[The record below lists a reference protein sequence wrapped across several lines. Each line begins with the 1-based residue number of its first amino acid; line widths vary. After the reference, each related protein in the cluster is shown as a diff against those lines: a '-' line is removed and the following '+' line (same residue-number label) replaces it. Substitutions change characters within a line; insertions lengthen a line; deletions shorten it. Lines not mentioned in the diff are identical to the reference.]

1 MSIQQLF
8 FSGGFSSQLPDFISS
23 GSKLPVYG
31 TSGGSYPPPGW
42 VGVQNASVDDGWLS
56 IFLPFTFYIAGNGYT
71 TTYISSN
78 TYLTFGSGSALF
90 SGLSASNPALPKFMF
105 GAFDNSFQRVSRFT
119 SGTDYQRIRY
129 EGTAS
134 TSGTVGSPNIV
145 LEITLFNPENYGGLN
160 VLELLTGDHNRTGGV
175 SLVANSSTAYATY
188 TQSPFR
194 SYVFVGNSN
203 GTSWKIYTDYY
214 VNNTDY

>member
-8 FSGGFSSQLPDFISS
+8 LSSGFAPLPDFISS

-42 VGVQNASVDDGWLS
+42 TGIQNASIDDGWVSLS
-56 IFLPFTFYIAGNGYT
+56 LPFTFYIAGGGYT
-71 TTYISSN
+71 TTYMGSN
-78 TYLTFGSGSALF
+78 TYLTFSSGSTLF

-105 GAFDNSFQRVSRFT
+105 GAADNSYQRVSIYS
-119 SGTDYQRIRY
+119 SGTDYRRIRY

-145 LEITLFNPENYGGLN
+145 LEITLFNPANYGGSN
-160 VLELLTGDHNRTGGV
+160 VLELLTGNHNRTGGV
-175 SLVANSSTAYATY
+175 SLVASSSTAYATY
-188 TQSPFR
+188 TQSSFT

-203 GTSWKIYTDYY
+203 GTTWKIYRNYY